1 MFSVV
6 FGLLLIVAVKCQ
18 DVDDPDYY
26 TAAVHE
32 HVRKGNYKTDT
43 TEEFIEKNLAA
54 YERAATTAGQHN
66 VDLLVFPEFGLFP
79 PTEREV
85 IIDDAQYVP
94 DPKIEQWNPCLEPDR
109 YNNSYILANL
119 SCIAKQNNLVILANI
134 LSKVP
139 CDNSTDCPDDKF
151 YVYNTNVAFNRSGL
165 LIARYRKT
173 HLYFEDGLNVL
184 PKPEF
189 IVFSTDFALIGT
201 FVCFDIVWKESV
213 QMVEKYKPD
222 AVIFSTLWFDFKE
235 LGMNAVQ
242 VQQSWGIA
250 NNVTII
256 AANRQRPDYGSLG
269 SGMFFGDTG
278 IGNYVYIADG
288 QSRLLISKVPKRGVT
303 PPQEFPPP
311 IIIEFGD
318 FAIGKSD
325 NNISSGV
332 CSRKILGSPSN
343 YKDFR
348 CQDYD
353 LSNFTL
359 VKVNAENHVEACNN
373 GLCCSAS
380 YKVQLSD
387 EDYYLAVFN
396 GTYTAFERYTWWI
409 EACFFVRCDSYKGKA
424 CSTFPTKASTVF
436 EELKIEA
443 NFTTPYV
450 YPSISISGL
459 QLAPKK
465 NWVYK
470 NHKLHFKTESDSLL
484 LATLFGRSY
493 DRDPE

>member
-6 FGLLLIVAVKCQ
+6 FGLLLIVAINCQ
-18 DVDDPDYY
+18 DVDDSDYY

-32 HVRKGNYKTDT
+32 QVKHNYQTDPT
-43 TEEFIEKNLAA
+43 KKNIEKNLVA
-54 YERAATTAGQHN
+54 YERVATTAGQHN
-66 VDLLVFPEFGLFP
+66 VDLLVFPEYGIFSS
-79 PTEREV
+79 TKREV
-85 IIDDAQYVP
+85 IIDNAQYVP

-109 YNNSYILANL
+109 YNNSYILEKL
-119 SCIAKQNNLVILANI
+119 SCMAKQNNLVILANI

-139 CDNSTDCPDDKF
+139 CNDSTDCPDDKF
-151 YVYNTNVAFNRSGL
+151 YFYNTNVAFNRSGL

-173 HLYFEDGLNVL
+173 HLHSEVGLNVL

-201 FVCFDIVWKESV
+201 FISFDIVWKESV

-222 AVIFSTLWFDFKE
+222 AVIFSTTWFEYSE

-256 AANRQRPDYGSLG
+256 SANRQRPQYGCLG

-278 IGNYVYIADG
+278 IGNYVYIADA

-311 IIIEFGD
+311 TIIEFGD
-318 FAIGKSD
+318 FALGTSG

-332 CSRKILGSPSN
+332 CSTKILGPPSN

-387 EDYYLAVFN
+387 EDYYLAVYN
-396 GTYTAFERYTWWI
+396 GTFTVFKRYTWWI
-409 EACFFVRCDSYKGKA
+409 EACFFVRCDSFKGKA

-465 NWVYK
+465 NWDYDT
-470 NHKLHFKTESDSLL
+470 HKLHYKTKSDSLL